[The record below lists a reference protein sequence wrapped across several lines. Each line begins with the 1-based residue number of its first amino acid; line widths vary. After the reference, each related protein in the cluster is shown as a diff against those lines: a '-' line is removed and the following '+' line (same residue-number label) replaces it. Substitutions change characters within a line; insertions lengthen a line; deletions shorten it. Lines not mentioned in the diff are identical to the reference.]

1 MSAAAP
7 QVTLPRRATDERG
20 RLIPLSPE
28 QARLRAEEAL
38 RALDDVATMGDEDE
52 RRATFEALKQALIE
66 EPLSA
71 RPRFRG

>member
-7 QVTLPRRATDERG
+7 QVTLPRRATDEHG

-52 RRATFEALKQALIE
+52 RRATFEALKQALNE